1 MLEPGKRLLYLEEL
15 RPPEGY
21 QLDRAIATTFSL
33 DLLSLLMAPLSMVL
47 YETQSR
53 DELLRDPIAALEAI
67 RWSAGRIGVFCQK
80 GRISVPK
87 QQQLLYH
94 SLEHTVVQIKP
105 PGERGVF
112 HPKIWLMRFC
122 ADDAPVMYRFLC
134 LSRNLTFDRSW
145 DTVLVLEGELIDR
158 QRAYRRNHPLGDFIQ
173 ALPTLSDEDVPEDI
187 QEHVDI
193 MSDEVRRVQ
202 FKVESPFIDE
212 GDFQSLSFAPVGLDG
227 YKRAPKLL
235 PARSML
241 IVSPFLNEG
250 WLKKLIQK
258 SPEVV
263 LVSRSE
269 ELNALSDKTFA
280 LLEESGTNLY
290 VMDEASEPLENSDDP
305 GTEENSISDVGLSNT
320 NEENELSGLHAKLF
334 VSEHNSRDVRWWTG
348 SANATNAAFSGD
360 NVEFLVGL
368 KGTAYNIGVGRL
380 LGEESTSE
388 ESKGT
393 RIASLIDLLQPYKRP
408 SSSQPEDTTRMQL
421 EKTLENVRNS
431 ICEAPIKVRA
441 VSNDSGTHTLEIF
454 ADNPWLLEVGV
465 EGTCIPISL
474 HKNDFK
480 PIAPL
485 TEGES
490 VSFWNLPT
498 ARLTCFVA
506 FVIRAHL
513 KSQTMST
520 SFVLKLECEGFPE
533 DRDRQILSSIIGDSG
548 RFLKYLLF
556 LLAENDPLSEQKLLS
571 FLGKGG
577 FDDASAGR
585 FAFALP
591 LFEELVRSFS
601 RQPKSIDR
609 ITKLVEELKECETE
623 KKIIPPEFSRLWE
636 TFLAAGKI
644 KGEYEN
650 KHK

>member
-15 RPPEGY
+15 RPLEGY

-47 YETQSR
+47 YESQSR
-53 DELLRDPIAALEAI
+53 DELLRDPMAALEAI
-67 RWSAGRIGVFCQK
+67 RRSAGRIGVFCQK

-94 SLEHTVVQIKP
+94 SLEHTVVQVKP

-122 ADDAPVMYRFLC
+122 ADDAPVIYRFLC

-158 QRAYRRNHPLGDFIQ
+158 QRAYSRNHPLGDFIQ
-173 ALPTLSDEDVPEDI
+173 ALPTLSDKDVPEDI

-212 GDFQSLSFAPVGLDG
+212 GDYQSLSFAPVGLDG

-235 PARSML
+235 PARAML

-250 WLKKLIQK
+250 WLKKEIQK

-280 LLEESGTNLY
+280 LLERSGTKLY
-290 VMDEASEPLENSDDP
+290 VMDEAAEPPENSDDP
-305 GTEENSISDVGLSNT
+305 SSVEISIPDVHSPDDS
-320 NEENELSGLHAKLF
+320 EENELFGLHAKLF

-368 KGTAYNIGVGRL
+368 KGTAYNIGVGKL
-380 LGEESTSE
+380 LGEESISE
-388 ESKGT
+388 EGKGA
-393 RIASLIDLLQPYKRP
+393 RAASLIDLLQPYKRP
-408 SSSQPEDTTRMQL
+408 SSPPPENATRMQL
-421 EKTLENVRNS
+421 KKSLEQARNS
-431 ICEAPIKVRA
+431 ICQAPIKVRA
-441 VSNDSGTHTLEIF
+441 VPNDSGTHSLEIF
-454 ADNPWLLEVGV
+454 TDNRWHLESGI
-465 EGTCIPISL
+465 EGKCAPISL

-480 PIAPL
+480 TIATL
-485 TEGES
+485 TDGEEII
-490 VSFWNLPT
+490 FRNIPT

-506 FVIRAHL
+506 FAITARL
-513 KSQTMST
+513 QSQTLST

-533 DRDRQILSSIIGDSG
+533 DRDQQILSSIIGNSD
-548 RFLKYLLF
+548 RFLKYLL
-556 LLAENDPLSEQKLLS
+556 LLLSENNPLSEQKLLN

-577 FDDASAGR
+577 FDGAFAGR
-585 FAFALP
+585 SLHSLP

-609 ITKLVEELKECETE
+609 ISKLVEELKECETE
-623 KKIIPPEFSRLWE
+623 TEIIPAEFMKLWE
-636 TFLAAGKI
+636 TFLAASKI
-644 KGEYEN
+644 KGEHEN

>member
-47 YETQSR
+47 FESQSR
-53 DELLRDPIAALEAI
+53 DEFLRDPMAALEAI
-67 RWSAGRIGVFCQK
+67 RRSAGRIGVFCQK

-94 SLEHTVVQIKP
+94 SLEHTVVQVNP
-105 PGERGVF
+105 PGESGVF

-122 ADDAPVMYRFLC
+122 ADDAPVIYRFLC

-145 DTVLVLEGELIDR
+145 DTALVLQGKLVDR
-158 QRAYRRNHPLGDFIQ
+158 QRAYSRNHPLGNFIK
-173 ALPTLSDEDVPEDI
+173 ALPTLADKDVPEDI
-187 QEHVDI
+187 QDHVDT
-193 MSDEVRRVQ
+193 MGDEVRRVQ
-202 FKVESPFIDE
+202 FNVESPFIDD
-212 GDFQSLSFAPVGLDG
+212 GDNQSLVFAPIGLDG

-241 IVSPFLNEG
+241 MVSPFMNER
-250 WLKKLIQK
+250 WLKKEIQK

-269 ELNALSDKTFA
+269 EFNALSNQTFA
-280 LLEESGTNLY
+280 LLEKSGTKLY
-290 VMDEASEPLENSDDP
+290 VMDEASEPSENSDDP
-305 GTEENSISDVGLSNT
+305 STEENSTSDVDTSDT

-334 VSEHNSRDVRWWTG
+334 VSEHNSRDVRWWSG
-348 SANATNAAFSGD
+348 SANATNAAFTGN

-368 KGTAYNIGVGRL
+368 KGTAYNIGVGKL
-380 LGEESTSE
+380 LGEESISE
-388 ESKGT
+388 DGKGA
-393 RIASLIDLLQPYKRP
+393 RAASLIDLLQPYKRP
-408 SSSQPEDTTRMQL
+408 SSPRPEDATRMQL
-421 EKTLENVRNS
+421 EKNLEQARNS
-431 ICEAPIKVRA
+431 ICQAPIKVRA

-454 ADNPWLLEVGV
+454 ADNPWLLGAGV
-465 EGTCIPISL
+465 EGRCAPISL

-480 PIAPL
+480 TIAPL
-485 TEGES
+485 TEGEK
-490 VSFWNLPT
+490 VSFLNLPT
-498 ARLTCFVA
+498 ASLTCFVA
-506 FVIRAHL
+506 FVITARL
-513 KSQTMST
+513 QSQKRSV

-533 DRDRQILSSIIGDSG
+533 DRDRQILSSIIGDSD
-548 RFLKYLLF
+548 RFLKYLLL

-577 FDDASAGR
+577 FEEASAGR
-585 FAFALP
+585 FAFGLP

-601 RQPKSIDR
+601 RQPKSIER
-609 ITKLVEELKECETE
+609 ISKLVEDLKECETE
-623 KKIIPPEFSRLWE
+623 KKIIPLEFLKLWE
-636 TFLAAGKI
+636 TFLAASKI
-644 KGEYEN
+644 KGEHEN